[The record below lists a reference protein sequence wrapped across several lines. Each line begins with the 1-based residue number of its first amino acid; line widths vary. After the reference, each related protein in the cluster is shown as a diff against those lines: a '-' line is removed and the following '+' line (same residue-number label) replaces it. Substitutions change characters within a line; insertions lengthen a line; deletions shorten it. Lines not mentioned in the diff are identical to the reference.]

1 MKIKISKQL
10 NITLMPVEQDLYN
23 MILEDQ
29 VLKIT
34 FVSESVTVQILKA

>member
-10 NITLMPVEQDLYN
+10 NITLMPVEQDLYK

-34 FVSESVTVQILKA
+34 LTAPLPSRTS